1 MVYKNVMVDINESKE
16 SIKAAER
23 AINIAKMY
31 DSNLYAV
38 TVFDIPDI
46 QRLMPQD
53 DTFNLINLEDYIQQ
67 IKNRLSQIS
76 EDAKDRKVKI
86 KTMVLDENLRPE
98 HSILYFAKEKAIDLI
113 IVGKG
118 KGLDKNVRDLLLG
131 STALSIAKSAHCDV
145 LLVS

>member
-1 MVYKNVMVDINESKE
+1 MLWLVLMNRE
-16 SIKAAER
+16 SIKASER

-98 HSILYFAKEKAIDLI
+98 QSILYFAKEKAIDLI

-118 KGLDKNVRDLLLG
+118 KGLDKNEDLLLG
-131 STALSIAKSAHCDV
+131 STALSIAKSAHCDI